1 MVHAGGAG
9 LRARDGA
16 ALAGGTGMRTRVLRE
31 SPPVG
36 GDECSGGSGAC
47 AAPGGDGGRAD
58 QAAGGARGW
67 AARQAW
73 RGCEA
78 R

>member
-47 AAPGGDGGRAD
+47 AD